1 MQSHFYICSMN
12 KDRIFLVGFMASG
25 KSRIGKLLANK
36 LQYTFLD
43 ADDYIEKKAKQT
55 IPQIFESRGEAYFR
69 ELEKECLEELT
80 KKEKTVIATGG
91 GMACHFNNMERM
103 NETGTSV
110 FLQVPPYII
119 VSRLLQA
126 KNTRPLVAEFEE
138 DKDALL
144 EFVEAK
150 LEERLPFYQ
159 KAHISVDCKSLTPTK
174 VVKELMDLL
183 S

>member
-1 MQSHFYICSMN
+1 MN

-43 ADDYIEKKAKQT
+43 ADEYIEKKAKQT

-80 KKEKTVIATGG
+80 KKEKTVVATGG
-91 GMACHFNNMERM
+91 GMACHFNNMQQM
-103 NETGTSV
+103 NENGTTV
-110 FLQVPPYII
+110 FLSVSPPII

-126 KNTRPLVAEFEE
+126 KNTRPLVVRFEDDRE
-138 DKDALL
+138 ALL
-144 EFVEAK
+144 QFVEAK
-150 LEERLPFYQ
+150 LDERLSFYQ
-159 KAHISVDCKSLTPTK
+159 QAHISVDCKSLTPTK
-174 VVKELMDLL
+174 VVKELMVSLR
-183 S
+183 